1 MATADCKVPRY
12 FFDIENGHRL
22 VDPAGVEC
30 ASDSDAQEK
39 GTFIAQQIAADSP
52 SSAARRLAVM
62 DDEGKEVAV
71 IPIGE
76 GNGR

>member
-1 MATADCKVPRY
+1 VPRY
-12 FFDIENGHRL
+12 FFDIKNGHRL
-22 VDPAGVEC
+22 IDPAGIDC
-30 ASDSDAQEK
+30 ASDIDARQR

-52 SSAARRLAVM
+52 SSAERRLAVL

-71 IPIGE
+71 ISIGD